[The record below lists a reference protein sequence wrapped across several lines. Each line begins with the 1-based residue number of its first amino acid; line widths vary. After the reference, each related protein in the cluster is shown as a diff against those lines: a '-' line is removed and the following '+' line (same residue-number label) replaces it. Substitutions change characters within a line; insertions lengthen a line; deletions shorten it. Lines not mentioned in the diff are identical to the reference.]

1 MEGLERSVAEL
12 AESVWEQTI
21 GVALV
26 PVPAGEPVAEGRTIE
41 GHVHVSGQWRGT
53 LVLQCSFAAA
63 EAATRQMFSLGES
76 VPTLGDV
83 QDAIG
88 ELTNMVGGNVKA
100 LMSED
105 GCFLSLPVVV
115 EGRDFSVHV
124 SGARVMTRHAF
135 TSEGASVVVTL
146 LEARQLLGR
155 AE

>member
-12 AESVWEQTI
+12 TEAVWQQTL
-21 GVALV
+21 GVELTPALV
-26 PVPAGEPVAEGRTIE
+26 VESLAQERTIE

-53 LVLQCSFAAA
+53 LVIQCSYPAA
-63 EAATRQMFSLGES
+63 EAATRQMFSLGDA
-76 VPTLGDV
+76 VPSLADV

-100 LMSED
+100 LISED

-135 TSEGASVVVTL
+135 TTEGASVMVTL
-146 LEARQLLGR
+146 LEARQLSGR
-155 AE
+155 AQ